1 MIFGCRFGKKHI
13 SFITEFIIIFGMV
26 ASLSR
31 MYPAVGA
38 FTWGVFLGY

>member
-13 SFITEFIIIFGMV
+13 SFITEFIVIFGIM
-26 ASLSR
+26 ASSSR

-38 FTWGVFLGY
+38 FTRGVFLGY